1 MNIGEASRRS
11 GVSSKMIRYYESV
24 RLLPA
29 ADRGRSGY
37 RDYDETDIHRLR
49 FVRRARDLG
58 FSIRRIATSL
68 RLWNDQR
75 RSNAEVRAIALAHV
89 EELEA
94 QVDNLQA
101 LVGVLRHL
109 ATACAGDD
117 RPHCPIIAD
126 LAGEGPTRALSAR
139 ASSARPAS
147 RRSRAPARG

>member
-24 RLLPA
+24 GLLPA
-29 ADRGRSGY
+29 PERRRSGY
-37 RDYDETDIHRLR
+37 RDYGETDIHRLR

-58 FSIRRIATSL
+58 FSIRRIAALL

-75 RSNAEVRAIALAHV
+75 RSNAEVRKIALAHV

-94 QVDNLQA
+94 QLENLRA
-101 LVGVLRHL
+101 LVDVLRHL
-109 ATACAGDD
+109 AEACVGDD

-126 LAGEGPTRALSAR
+126 LAGEDPARAISAR
-139 ASSARPAS
+139 ASSATPSS
-147 RRSRAPARG
+147 RRSRAPVPG